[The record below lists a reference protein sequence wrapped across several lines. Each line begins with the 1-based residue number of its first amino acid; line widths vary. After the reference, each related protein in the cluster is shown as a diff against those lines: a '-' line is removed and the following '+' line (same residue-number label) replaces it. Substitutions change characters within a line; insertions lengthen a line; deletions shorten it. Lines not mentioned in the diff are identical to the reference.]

1 MAATKKSQLNQLI
14 AEGVPE
20 DEARKMVY
28 GDEDRETADA
38 AEAQPPAPEGEEDPP
53 AADEPA
59 AAEESLGNVPQAPP
73 PGQRAF
79 VPHEESNP
87 DLTNE
92 EPPSPLTFAPG
103 ARTGAFPGD
112 PEPFRPARVVMPLPP
127 PEQPTGDA
135 RRAVTDEDMASPGFK
150 VANIGAKENFD
161 LVVLRPGDQVVGAVL
176 VYGLNNL
183 DEAIELLPG
192 AIVPAGDSGYIPA
205 SYIIDHARRNHLR
218 IAAGEK

>member
-1 MAATKKSQLNQLI
+1 MAATKKSQYNQLLR
-14 AEGVPE
+14 EGVPE
-20 DEARKMVY
+20 DEARAMVY
-28 GDEDRETADA
+28 GDEDQEVADA
-38 AEAQPPAPEGEEDPP
+38 AEAQDPTPVEDPTH
-53 AADEPA
+53 DEQA
-59 AAEESLGNVPQAPP
+59 TQAVDEPQAPP

-135 RRAVTDEDMASPGFK
+135 RRGVTDEDMASPGFK

-161 LVVLRPGDQVVGAVL
+161 LVVLRPGDQVVGACL

-183 DEAIELLPG
+183 DEAIELMPG

-218 IAAGEK
+218 TAQAQK